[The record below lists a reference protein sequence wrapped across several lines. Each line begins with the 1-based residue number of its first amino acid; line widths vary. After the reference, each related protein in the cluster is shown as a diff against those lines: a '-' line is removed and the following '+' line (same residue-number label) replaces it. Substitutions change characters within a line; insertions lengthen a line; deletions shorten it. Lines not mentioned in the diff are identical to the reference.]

1 MCDRGWLGLTNRAP
15 PNECFAPA
23 PPPAAGASFWC
34 RAATTLRQGARV
46 IEDNRRLRLADNRP
60 HGSYSLGHE
69 NLPYFEAEDSTAGD
83 LLHCGMRPPPSLKLP
98 RSFFFKDGQPPG
110 TKTLALPAPL
120 PS

>member
-83 LLHCGMRPPPSLKLP
+83 LLHCGMRPPPSLRLEEHTSELQS
-98 RSFFFKDGQPPG
+98 RQ
-110 TKTLALPAPL
+110 
-120 PS
+120 